1 MRPVIN
7 NYLTVIV
14 TLHTTHRSVDRV
26 SRLPRLRYKSKRK
39 KEDVEL
45 VAIHT
50 QATRI
55 YTLSRANKYETKSR
69 CTCLT
74 SHSILAPQQ
83 AISSLRFVVYSLYR
97 RG

>member
-7 NYLTVIV
+7 NYSTVIV
-14 TLHTTHRSVDRV
+14 TLHTTHRTVDRV
-26 SRLPRLRYKSKRK
+26 SRLPRLRYESKRK
-39 KEDVEL
+39 KRRFGTGC
-45 VAIHT
+45 HT

-55 YTLSRANKYETKSR
+55 YTPSRANEYETKSR
-69 CTCLT
+69 CTCPT